1 MPEPVRP
8 TVTSEPGPTVQPG
21 SQAKKTGLSSQT
33 TVNEEAKKRYD
44 RLKNK
49 R

>member
-8 TVTSEPGPTVQPG
+8 TINVEPGPTVLPG
-21 SQAKKTGLSSQT
+21 SQAKKTGLSSQSSINT
-33 TVNEEAKKRYD
+33 EAKKRYD
-44 RLKNK
+44 RLKVK

>member
-8 TVTSEPGPTVQPG
+8 AINPESGPTVQPG
-21 SQAKKTGLSSQT
+21 SQAKKTGLSSQSNINT
-33 TVNEEAKKRYD
+33 EAKKRYD
-44 RLKNK
+44 RLVTK